1 MPKASRGARCRQ
13 RDTIHVEHVD
23 LVTLQQII
31 KCVRANLLDQAPL
44 RIMDGD
50 ALEPVY
56 RERWQLQSR
65 SRIDGPGGEGTVW
78 LTIKWAQLAYSLGRD
93 TKDAWIQTVKV

>member
-1 MPKASRGARCRQ
+1 MPKASRGAQCRQ
-13 RDTIHVEHVD
+13 RDTIDIEHVD

-65 SRIDGPGGEGTVW
+65 KLSLTPEEGRYTCAK
-78 LTIKWAQLAYSLGRD
+78 LDARFQFTTIRM
-93 TKDAWIQTVKV
+93 T